1 MQPVAATENSIHQA
15 IHTTAEEAL
24 SARPVMASLIRP
36 FVNLFLQKASCITR
50 LDFDTWT
57 EDLKGAHD
65 RLLSGIPILMTLSL
79 EPWRK
84 PLETACEWMLPAIR
98 EAFPAIGGD
107 IEAVTAAYRNDNL
120 PLSRLA
126 EEYLDGS
133 FTHYES
139 SAQSIGVSADTLAFV
154 MNTVLSTVLEAFA
167 PRIWAGMEDV
177 RWSKGNCPIC
187 GCLPSVSYL
196 AKPSGDAGEF
206 LKDSGG
212 KKFLHCALCGH
223 NWRINRHICPV
234 CDNTD
239 AELRFFLSVP
249 DYPGERVDIC
259 RKCGFYLPCADLRE
273 RSAMPHLDTAA
284 VCMVHLDILARQQGF
299 KPLSYL
305 TWNRIEN
312 GIEFPQ
318 DISS

>member
-1 MQPVAATENSIHQA
+1 MQPVAVTENSIHQA
-15 IHTTAEEAL
+15 IRMTAEDAL
-24 SARPVMASLIRP
+24 SVRPVMASLIRP
-36 FVNLFLQKASCITR
+36 FVNLFLQKASCITQ
-50 LDFDTWT
+50 LDADTWIK
-57 EDLKGAHD
+57 DMKGAHE
-65 RLLSGIPILMTLSL
+65 RLLSGVPILMTLSL

-84 PLETACEWMLPAIR
+84 PLEAACEWMLPAIR
-98 EAFPAIGGD
+98 DAFPAIEAD
-107 IEAVTAAYRNDNL
+107 IETVSAAYRGGNL
-120 PLSRLA
+120 PLSDLS
-126 EEYLDGS
+126 EEYLNGS

-139 SAQSIGVSADTLAFV
+139 SARSIGVSADTLAFV

-187 GCLPSVSYL
+187 GSLPSVSYL

-234 CDNTD
+234 CDTTD

-259 RKCGFYLPCADLRE
+259 RNCGFYLPCADLRE
-273 RSAMPHLDTAA
+273 RSAMPHLDMAA

-305 TWNRIEN
+305 PWNRIED
-312 GIEFPQ
+312 GIEPPQ